1 MDAERGK
8 KEREIPENLSEIKNY
23 HRAESRK
30 IFYEESNAFMC
41 VQDQPFYRPGM
52 SGAEAEKE
60 LEYLNRNMEE
70 FYKGTYMPLWKQGW
84 FR

>member
-1 MDAERGK
+1 MDGGREK
-8 KEREIPENLSEIKNY
+8 KEREMSKNLAEFKDYDQAEN
-23 HRAESRK
+23 RK
-30 IFYEESNAFMC
+30 IFYEESNASMC
-41 VQDQPFYRPGM
+41 VQDQPYYRPGM
-52 SGAEAEKE
+52 SSAEAEKE